1 MKFLLARDV
10 YKTSKL
16 TLGRGSPHES
26 RSPILDSDNVCSRKK
41 PFGKVKRSACV
52 YRQKRVVEPLEAD
65 GMSTNPQALLK
76 FRGTNELR
84 PKPEGVQPWGPA

>member
-26 RSPILDSDNVCSRKK
+26 RSRILDSDNVCSRKRTVWKSKEKRLLLPPKESGRTSRGGQDEYK
-41 PFGKVKRSACV
+41 PTSAS
-52 YRQKRVVEPLEAD
+52 QI
-65 GMSTNPQALLK
+65 
-76 FRGTNELR
+76 
-84 PKPEGVQPWGPA
+84 